1 MILVSLLSLVGSSYA
16 SHLFTFTQRPNS
28 YSVRYSSA
36 LRFETCK
43 FTGPGYSIRVSSL
56 FSNGPSR
63 WELKGI
69 YCKDQYLPQSGMFF
83 NYDAPLTTAFNC
95 DAIAGLF
102 DQSLS
107 LAQRIKHVCSVNPFS
122 SLLPIE
128 EDKALMELDASTM
141 SHVLV
146 ENLSE
151 MSRNDLLGRRDD
163 DEGYLKARGD
173 RLRGVLHAAS
183 REYLSSIRIG
193 EYQVRTDELGYLFA
207 DVRSQTDVGRL
218 KFSKRSATLRV
229 NCPGAESIGFSPRF
243 INFKV
248 PILNGVPRQPLPPPP
263 ALDFKSM
270 CSEREDLGHL
280 SVMFSPQ
287 GKCLF
292 KTHFAGNAPD
302 LIISLTPKGII
313 SIDHLN
319 CNGIGKVNDLSPLQ
333 SYTETL
339 SAQVAEHL
347 HMYQDLVMSQDLEG
361 TLDDGSHPTVDNRC
375 VAIADSPLFSRRYI
389 CDIIRK
395 AAAADEA
402 ADSAEPSGAEASGAA
417 AEPSAADAA
426 SADID

>member
-16 SHLFTFTQRPNS
+16 SHLFTFTKRTNP
-28 YSVRYSSA
+28 YSVSYSSA
-36 LRFETCK
+36 LRIETCK

-83 NYDAPLTTAFNC
+83 DYDAPLTTAFC
-95 DAIAGLF
+95 CETVVGLF
-102 DQSLS
+102 DQSLA

-128 EDKALMELDASTM
+128 EDKALMELEASTM

-193 EYQVRTDELGYLFA
+193 EYQVRTDELGYFFK

-218 KFSKRSATLRV
+218 KFSEGSATLTV

-243 INFKV
+243 INFTV

-270 CSEREDLGHL
+270 CSEREDLKKTYL
-280 SVMFSPQ
+280 SLQ
-287 GKCLF
+287 HEGKCLF
-292 KTHFAGNAPD
+292 QTNFMGNGPE
-302 LIISLTPKGII
+302 LIISITPEGILV
-313 SIDHLN
+313 IDHLN
-319 CNGIGKVNDLSPLQ
+319 CNGIGNVIDLSPLQ
-333 SYTETL
+333 SYIATL
-339 SAQVAEHL
+339 SAQVAEDL
-347 HMYQDLVMSQDLEG
+347 HSYQDLLA
-361 TLDDGSHPTVDNRC
+361 VDNRC
-375 VAIADSPLFSRRYI
+375 VAIADSPFFSRKHF

-395 AAAADEA
+395 NTPAVATIAAAAAD
-402 ADSAEPSGAEASGAA
+402 AA
-417 AEPSAADAA
+417 AITDP
-426 SADID
+426 